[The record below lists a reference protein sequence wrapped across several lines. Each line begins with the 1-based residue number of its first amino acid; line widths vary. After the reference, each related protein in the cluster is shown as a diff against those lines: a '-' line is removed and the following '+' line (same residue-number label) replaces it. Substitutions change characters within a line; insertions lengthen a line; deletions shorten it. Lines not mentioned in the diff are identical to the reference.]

1 MVKCEEKKY
10 CLIAQNL
17 VFTKFAGY
25 KVQGTMVKCEE
36 KSIAL
41 LPKT

>member
-1 MVKCEEKKY
+1 MWGKKY

-17 VFTKFAGY
+17 IFTKFAVY